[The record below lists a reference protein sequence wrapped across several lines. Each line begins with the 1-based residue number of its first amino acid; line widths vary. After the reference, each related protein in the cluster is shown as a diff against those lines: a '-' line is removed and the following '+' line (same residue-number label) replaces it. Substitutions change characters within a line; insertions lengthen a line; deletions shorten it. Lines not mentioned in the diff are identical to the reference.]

1 MRQRTC
7 DPQILKTLTFRP
19 FTENNFFNSCSVLS
33 TENAWQMKSSG
44 PSLLYHLD
52 IRHLLKEL
60 DFFKAIT
67 FNNGKTRPLGANRQR
82 EFLAAE
88 KSSLPQLSGY
98 KHRLVSSGGEVNR
111 LWSQWAIAR
120 WKCQHRDKS
129 VSCWCC
135 TSTSSVQ
142 KLFKHSLF
150 HFQDTIS
157 PYHRNISLQSTLV
170 SLDFL
175 IKC

>member
-60 DFFKAIT
+60 DFLKQSLSTMGKRGPWGLIGKGNSWLLKSQVYLSCQAI
-67 FNNGKTRPLGANRQR
+67 
-82 EFLAAE
+82 
-88 KSSLPQLSGY
+88 
-98 KHRLVSSGGEVNR
+98 
-111 LWSQWAIAR
+111 
-120 WKCQHRDKS
+120 
-129 VSCWCC
+129 
-135 TSTSSVQ
+135 
-142 KLFKHSLF
+142 
-150 HFQDTIS
+150 
-157 PYHRNISLQSTLV
+157 NI
-170 SLDFL
+170 D
-175 IKC
+175 